1 MLGTMITLGRCLRPG
16 LACAAALAAVLS
28 LYQPGFA
35 GQDRSGQH
43 PVTPLTRTW
52 TITDDTAGP
61 YPRWEH
67 GAGLRVRL
75 VHMENATDLGTGGDP
90 DPTRRFLRLK
100 SQAWLRRRFSPTT
113 SVYARINNE
122 SRAYFECES
131 CDSHFDEIIVENLY
145 IETTR
150 LFGLPVG
157 LRLGRHDLFYGDGF
171 VICDG
176 TPLDGSR
183 TSYVNGALL
192 TFTFREWA
200 FDAFVTWN
208 RRREQYL
215 PRLNNQYTPL
225 LEFNSLVAG
234 LYFKRL
240 LPPDHASGY
249 LLEHYYIFEEDRA
262 PGKIASFHT
271 LGTRLGFPLYF
282 LRLSGDLAYQAGRAP
297 EYKFLLVERGIL
309 GPQTVTAYGIQL
321 TASTGIS
328 RPVPVDLA
336 GGYIHLS
343 GDDPVSQKE
352 HEGWNPILGRWPQWS
367 ELYIYTL
374 LAESFL
380 QPMDQGVA
388 YWQNLKAPFVRIEVR
403 PRPEIRF
410 QASHMWM
417 GQSQA
422 AATLPVDAEPSHR
435 GDLLALRLSWKA
447 ADRLFGHLLYERFEP
462 GDAYVASAGSA
473 IFMRLEVSMSL

>member
-1 MLGTMITLGRCLRPG
+1 MIIQNRCLRPG
-16 LACAAALAAVLS
+16 LACAVALAAILS
-28 LYQPGFA
+28 LHQPGIA
-35 GQDRSGQH
+35 QRDQSGQH

-52 TITDDTAGP
+52 TIEDEPAGS

-67 GAGLRVRL
+67 GGGLRVRL
-75 VHMENATDLGTGGDP
+75 VRMENAIDLGTGGDP
-90 DPTRRFLRLK
+90 DPTRKFFRIK
-100 SQAWLRRRFSPTT
+100 SQLWLQRRFSPTT
-113 SVYARINNE
+113 SVYARLNNE

-131 CDSHFDEIIVENLY
+131 CDSRFDEIIVENLY
-145 IETTR
+145 LETTR

-192 TFTFREWA
+192 TFTFRQWA

-215 PRLNNQYTPL
+215 PRVNNKYTPL
-225 LEFNSLVAG
+225 LESNGLVTG

-240 LPPDHASGY
+240 LPPDQASSY
-249 LLEHYYIFEEDRA
+249 LLEHYYIFEEDRS
-262 PGKIASFHT
+262 PGRIASFHT
-271 LGTRLGFPLYF
+271 LGTRLAFPLYF
-282 LRLSGDLAYQAGRAP
+282 LGLSGEFAYQAGRAP
-297 EYKFLLVERGIL
+297 EYKFLLVERGII
-309 GPQTVTAYGIQL
+309 GPQTITAYGIQL
-321 TASTGIS
+321 KARTGFN
-328 RPVPVDLA
+328 RPVPVDLT

-374 LAESFL
+374 LVEAFL

-388 YWQNLKAPFVRIEVR
+388 FWQNLKAPFVKIEVR
-403 PRPEIRF
+403 PRPEISCEAR
-410 QASHMWM
+410 HMWM
-417 GQSQA
+417 GQTQA
-422 AATLPVDAEPSHR
+422 ASTLPVDADPSHR
-435 GDLLALRLSWKA
+435 GSLLVLRFSWKA
-447 ADRLFGHLLYERFEP
+447 AGRFSGHLLYERFEP
-462 GDAYVASAGSA
+462 GDAYVPSAGNAS
-473 IFMRLEVSMSL
+473 FMRFEVSTSL